1 MDKCLP
7 STCSQ
12 STLGKLLAK
21 THHCFQHHHCL
32 GSRLLPCV
40 SCLSTGARFLQP
52 SVRSTQTVVR
62 RCLLTGRVQD
72 RKCEARET
80 KTCERVWCF
89 SKYLARG
96 WGHSGCLR
104 DPAISGRG
112 MGEYFSSVGSNTGLQ
127 VTSFHLISAPS
138 KALCLL
144 PLGAKASV
152 PSLPAALSTAERVF
166 LPQQATLGRKKKK
179 FRQTHPELQ

>member
-1 MDKCLP
+1 MFTKHMLSIHAWQTFGKDTSLF
-7 STCSQ
+7 STSSLSWKSAPAMCE
-12 STLGKLLAK
+12 
-21 THHCFQHHHCL
+21 H
-32 GSRLLPCV
+32 
-40 SCLSTGARFLQP
+40 LSTGARFLQP
-52 SVRSTQTVVR
+52 PVRSTQTVVR

-179 FRQTHPELQ
+179 FRQTHTELQ